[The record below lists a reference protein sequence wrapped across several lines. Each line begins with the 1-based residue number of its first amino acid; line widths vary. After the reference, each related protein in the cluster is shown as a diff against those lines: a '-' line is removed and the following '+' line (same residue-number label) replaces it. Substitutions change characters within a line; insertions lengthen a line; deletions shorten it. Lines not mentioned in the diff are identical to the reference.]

1 MNEENLKERL
11 AYFQQRLEEAKRR
24 HSAKEPHPRNFDAGY
39 TTDTFKTWRESIALI
54 NERLAIINESIK
66 NIESA
71 IHSSSRSPGNKPVIR
86 IATNKI
92 NVAHASYTSEA
103 TPTRLY

>member
-39 TTDTFKTWRESIALI
+39 TTDTFKTWGESIALI
-54 NERLAIINESIK
+54 NERLASINNQLNMVTRGSIPARDIQK
-66 NIESA
+66 
-71 IHSSSRSPGNKPVIR
+71 
-86 IATNKI
+86 
-92 NVAHASYTSEA
+92 TS
-103 TPTRLY
+103 L

>member
-1 MNEENLKERL
+1 MNEENLRERL

-54 NERLAIINESIK
+54 NERLASINNQLK
-66 NIESA
+66 
-71 IHSSSRSPGNKPVIR
+71 
-86 IATNKI
+86 T
-92 NVAHASYTSEA
+92 T
-103 TPTRLY
+103 TRLSPPARDNQETSL

>member
-39 TTDTFKTWRESIALI
+39 TTDTFKTWGESIALI
-54 NERLAIINESIK
+54 NARLASINNQLK
-66 NIESA
+66 TATRASA
-71 IHSSSRSPGNKPVIR
+71 
-86 IATNKI
+86 
-92 NVAHASYTSEA
+92 
-103 TPTRLY
+103 PTRDSVQTGV